1 MKGTLLVTLA
11 ATLVCSASAKL
22 NVLTTTPDLASIA
35 MEVGGNR
42 VSVSSIIVGARD
54 PHRIEAKPSFMSRAA
69 GADLFIAVGLELEI
83 AYEMPIIDGSRN
95 GRIRPGAR
103 GHVYAAEWVKPLDV
117 PTGTVSR
124 AQGDIHPFGNP
135 HIWLDPYNGRTIALR
150 LAEKMGS
157 LDRQNAT
164 FFAANAKDFAERLD
178 KAMFGATLVE
188 RFGGSALW
196 QWENAGDLESS
207 LTAKGALSQ
216 LGGWAG
222 KMARFRGSQIITYHR
237 SFVYFTRRF
246 DLKVADELEPKPG
259 IDPAP
264 GHIAGIIRLVQSQ
277 GIKAIV
283 QEPFYSTRNG
293 KFVESRTGA
302 KLVVVPGS
310 VGHDPAAR
318 DYISLIDTLVDRI
331 SSALG
336 R

>member
-1 MKGTLLVTLA
+1 MRLALFASLLAGLA
-11 ATLVCSASAKL
+11 SSAVAKL
-22 NVLTTTPDLASIA
+22 NILTTTPDLASIA

-69 GADLFIAVGLELEI
+69 GADLFVAVGLELEI

-95 GRIRPGAR
+95 GRIRPGAP

-117 PTGTVSR
+117 PSGPVSR
-124 AQGDIHPFGNP
+124 AQGDIHPYGNP
-135 HIWLDPYNGRTIALR
+135 HIWLDPYNGRVIALR
-150 LAEKMGS
+150 LADKMGS
-157 LDRQNAT
+157 LDKSNAS
-164 FFAANAKDFAERLD
+164 FYASNAKEFVERLD
-178 KAMFGATLVE
+178 KAMFGAQLVDK
-188 RFGGSALW
+188 FGGTNLW
-196 QWENAGDLESS
+196 QWENAGT
-207 LTAKGALSQ
+207 LTSNLAEKGSGGQ

-222 KMARFRGSQIITYHR
+222 KMARFRGISIITYHR
-237 SFVYFTRRF
+237 SFVYFAKRF
-246 DLKVADELEPKPG
+246 DLRVADELEPKPG

-293 KFVESRTGA
+293 KFVESRTDA

-318 DYISLIDTLVDRI
+318 DYISLFDVMVDRI